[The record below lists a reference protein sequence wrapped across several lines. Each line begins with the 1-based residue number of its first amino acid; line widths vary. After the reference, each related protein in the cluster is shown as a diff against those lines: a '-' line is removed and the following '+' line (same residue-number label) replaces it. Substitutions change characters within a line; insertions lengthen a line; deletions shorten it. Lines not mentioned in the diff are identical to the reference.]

1 MSKEDKKA
9 LLIGIPLIV
18 VSLICIAII
27 SQKGNQQRYEN
38 CINNG
43 GKAILQET
51 GYFKSCIIGGASNVK
66 D

>member
-18 VSLICIAII
+18 VLLICATIT
-27 SQKGNQQRYEN
+27 SQKENQQRYEN
-38 CINNG
+38 CINIG

-51 GYFKSCIIGGASNVK
+51 GYFEGCIIG
-66 D
+66 DD

>member
-9 LLIGIPLIV
+9 LLIGIPFITICFIFIV
-18 VSLICIAII
+18 IT
-27 SQKGNQQRYEN
+27 SQKDNQRRYEN

-51 GYFKSCIIGGASNVK
+51 GYFEGCIIGDDK
-66 D
+66 

>member
-18 VSLICIAII
+18 VFFICVVII
-27 SQKGNQQRYEN
+27 SQKENQQRYEN

-51 GYFKSCIIGGASNVK
+51 GYVERCIIGDDK
-66 D
+66 

>member
-18 VSLICIAII
+18 VLLICVAIA
-27 SQKGNQQRYEN
+27 SQRVNKQRYEN

-51 GYFKSCIIGGASNVK
+51 GYFKSCIIGDDK
-66 D
+66 

>member
-1 MSKEDKKA
+1 MEENKKA

-18 VSLICIAII
+18 VSLIFVGII
-27 SQKGNQQRYEN
+27 SQKKNQQRREN

-51 GYFKSCIIGGASNVK
+51 GYFESCIIGDDK
-66 D
+66 

>member
-18 VSLICIAII
+18 VFLICVVIA
-27 SQKGNQQRYEN
+27 SQKENKQRYEN

-43 GKAILQET
+43 GKLLIKIS
-51 GYFKSCIIGGASNVK
+51 Y
-66 D
+66 

>member
-18 VSLICIAII
+18 VSLIFIGII
-27 SQKGNQQRYEN
+27 SQKENQRRYEN

-51 GYFKSCIIGGASNVK
+51 GYFEGCIIG
-66 D
+66 DD

>member
-18 VSLICIAII
+18 VFFICIVII
-27 SQKGNQQRYEN
+27 SQKENQQRYEN
-38 CINNG
+38 SINNG

-51 GYFKSCIIGGASNVK
+51 GYFERCIIGDDK
-66 D
+66 

>member
-18 VSLICIAII
+18 ALLICVAIT
-27 SQKGNQQRYEN
+27 SQKENQQRYEN

-43 GKAILQET
+43 GKAILQTT
-51 GYFKSCIIGGASNVK
+51 GYFEGCNIG
-66 D
+66 DD

>member
-18 VSLICIAII
+18 VSLIFIGII
-27 SQKGNQQRYEN
+27 SKKVNQRRYEN

-51 GYFKSCIIGGASNVK
+51 GYFESCIIE
-66 D
+66 DD

>member
-1 MSKEDKKA
+1 MNKEDKKA

-18 VSLICIAII
+18 VFLICVIII
-27 SQKGNQQRYEN
+27 SQKENKQRYES

-51 GYFKSCIIGGASNVK
+51 GYFERCIIGDDK
-66 D
+66 

>member
-1 MSKEDKKA
+1 MEENKKA

-18 VSLICIAII
+18 VSLIFIGII
-27 SQKGNQQRYEN
+27 SQKENQQRYEN

-51 GYFKSCIIGGASNVK
+51 GYFERCIIGDDK
-66 D
+66 

>member
-18 VSLICIAII
+18 ASLIFVIII
-27 SQKGNQQRYEN
+27 SQKENQQRYKN

-43 GKAILQET
+43 GEAILQET
-51 GYFKSCIIGGASNVK
+51 GYFERCIYRNNK
-66 D
+66 

>member
-9 LLIGIPLIV
+9 LLIGIPLIAVFLIYV
-18 VSLICIAII
+18 VIT
-27 SQKGNQQRYEN
+27 SQKDNQQRYEN

-51 GYFKSCIIGGASNVK
+51 GYFEGCIIGDDK
-66 D
+66 Q